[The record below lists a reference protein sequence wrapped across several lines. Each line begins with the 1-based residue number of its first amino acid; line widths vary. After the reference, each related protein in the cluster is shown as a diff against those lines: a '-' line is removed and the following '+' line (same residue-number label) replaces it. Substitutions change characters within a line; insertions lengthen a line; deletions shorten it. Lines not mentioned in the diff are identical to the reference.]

1 MSGDQIIII
10 KQDPCQALGHEPFPV
25 NCPYI
30 HVFHSLQENPSSPS
44 VSLPPH
50 AVYTIC
56 NKTTILRTYRREIPG
71 GLFFFVLFLCA
82 LFVAAFVHKSLYLQL
97 GIRLILLEIVGC
109 RALGLFR

>member
-10 KQDPCQALGHEPFPV
+10 KQDPCQALGHGPFLV

-30 HVFHSLQENPSSPS
+30 HVFHGRQNNPPSPS

-56 NKTTILRTYRREIPG
+56 NKAAILRAYRREIPG
-71 GLFFFVLFLCA
+71 GLFLFILSFCVLFLAA
-82 LFVAAFVHKSLYLQL
+82 LLYEFLHLQL
-97 GIRLILLEIVGC
+97 GIRFIFL
-109 RALGLFR
+109 